1 MYPPITSLQQL
12 EQFAFAAFGLFVN
25 REQGSKLKTACLLG
39 ELDLSKIPSSGR
51 AHCAVYRGGIFSHQ
65 QMGFNVLNLKNLGHK

>member
-25 REQGSKLKTACLLG
+25 REQGSILKTASLLR

-51 AHCAVYRGGIFSHQ
+51 AQCTEVEYLVT
-65 QMGFNVLNLKNLGHK
+65 NKWDLTC